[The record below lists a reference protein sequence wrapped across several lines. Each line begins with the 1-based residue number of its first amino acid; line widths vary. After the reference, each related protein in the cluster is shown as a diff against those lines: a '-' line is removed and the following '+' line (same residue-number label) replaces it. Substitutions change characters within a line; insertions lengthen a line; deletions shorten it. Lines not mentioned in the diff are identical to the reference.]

1 MSDMEQVEAA
11 EAKMNTARDALLDYI
26 ERREAI
32 DRDRHR
38 RLLARL
44 KKAEAEFHKAVSEL
58 GE

>member
-1 MSDMEQVEAA
+1 MSDIEQVEAA
-11 EAKMNTARDALLDYI
+11 EARMNSAREALLTYI
-26 ERREAI
+26 EQRESL

-44 KKAEAEFHKAVSEL
+44 KKAEAEFQKALGDL

>member
-1 MSDMEQVEAA
+1 MSDMEQIEAA
-11 EAKMNTARDALLDYI
+11 EARMNAARDALLNYI
-26 ERREAI
+26 ERRESL

-44 KKAEAEFHKAVSEL
+44 KKAEAEFQKVVAEL